1 VSEYPTRKSQEE
13 ITMDPLSQ
21 HTLTAFFRER
31 SDAEEATRELMSAG
45 IAEANVRLVPGK
57 EPEIIAATDTD
68 NDGKGFWESLGDFFF
83 PPGDRELY
91 AEGLRRGGYLVTVSN
106 LTETQHQ
113 TALDILDDEGTIDV
127 DEWSDSWRADGWA
140 PTNPG
145 FDSDRAAANA
155 GASQAASTSEGGF
168 AEDRAMRGEQS
179 VGKRDANVGGSRV
192 RSYSYDRSEDN
203 LDTPPRV

>member
-1 VSEYPTRKSQEE
+1 
-13 ITMDPLSQ
+13 MDPVSQ
-21 HTLTAFFRER
+21 HTLTTFFRDR

-57 EPEIIAATDTD
+57 EPESIAATDVD
-68 NDGKGFWESLGDFFF
+68 DDGKGFWESLGDFFF
-83 PPGDRELY
+83 PEGDREVY
-91 AEGLRRGGYLVTVSN
+91 AEGLRRGGYLVTVTN

-127 DEWSDSWRADGWA
+127 DEWSDSWRADGWV

-145 FDSDRAAANA
+145 FDSTRSASNTQ
-155 GASQAASTSEGGF
+155 ASQAASSTEDAF
-168 AEDRAMRGEQS
+168 AEDRRIRDEQPI
-179 VGKRDANVGGSRV
+179 GKRDADVGGSRV

-203 LDTPPRV
+203 LGAPPRVM